1 MPLNKFNLKGYHIV
15 EQVLSMH
22 KCEYLISLI
31 DSYRKCHELP
41 AIHRTTRDRSLYY
54 SVIDGEHIKHHLPI
68 VTKLSCDIN
77 NIVSQVAGQPL
88 VPLADEKVSCNIN
101 ITPQGGSYRWHYDR
115 NAVTAILYLNQVAGG
130 ETECYPN
137 YRILL
142 PKARYSQLQQSIDQI
157 LQMDSMRGI
166 FGKQVVVR
174 PRPGRLLI
182 MRGDRS
188 LHSVCPVTS
197 FDERVAVILS
207 YDLPY
212 ARYPI
217 AEYLNAY
224 LYHRDSASSSDPNY
238 Q

>member
-1 MPLNKFNLKGYHIV
+1 MPLNKFNIKGYHIV
-15 EQVLSMH
+15 EQVLSMQE
-22 KCEYLISLI
+22 CEYLVSLI
-31 DSYRKCHELP
+31 DSYRKCLELP

-77 NIVSQVAGQPL
+77 NIVNQVAGQPL

-142 PKARYSQLQQSIDQI
+142 PKARYSQLQQRIDQI
-157 LQMDSMRGI
+157 LD
-166 FGKQVVVR
+166 
-174 PRPGRLLI
+174 LL
-182 MRGDRS
+182 RR
-188 LHSVCPVTS
+188 
-197 FDERVAVILS
+197 DE
-207 YDLPY
+207 
-212 ARYPI
+212 
-217 AEYLNAY
+217 
-224 LYHRDSASSSDPNY
+224 SA
-238 Q
+238 